1 MMGAVECC
9 SKSGSG
15 FLGGDRAA
23 YNTAACLGGE
33 GAVVSWLCYSKRLAR
48 AGGDRD
54 AVNVERLGVGLC
66 KRAPSV
72 IFCSAR
78 PLFGPSP
85 APPTRLSV
93 LSEASKTV
101 SISIETLHARDHLR
115 KSAC

>member
-1 MMGAVECC
+1 MTGAVECS
-9 SKSGSG
+9 SKTGSG

-48 AGGDRD
+48 AGGDGD

-78 PLFGPSP
+78 PPFGPSN
-85 APPTRLSV
+85 
-93 LSEASKTV
+93 EAV
-101 SISIETLHARDHLR
+101 
-115 KSAC
+115 CPF